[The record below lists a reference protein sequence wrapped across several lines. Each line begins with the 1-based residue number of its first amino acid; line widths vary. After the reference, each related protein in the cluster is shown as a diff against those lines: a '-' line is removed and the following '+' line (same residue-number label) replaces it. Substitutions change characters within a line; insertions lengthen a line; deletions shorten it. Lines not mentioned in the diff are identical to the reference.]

1 MKKGVKVVNI
11 KTKSGIAVTV
21 FGVIYTMLAYTM
33 PKAAIGNPMAPAIF
47 PLVLGIGLTIM
58 GAFYFIRENKA
69 WKEQVKREGVKE
81 VDPATAAIQKKTN
94 KLILLTCLSGIGYAL
109 FFESLGYIIS
119 TSFFIGIIMFAINGK
134 KNWKLNISV
143 ALIFSVV
150 VYFLFSFL
158 LSIPLPVMPILEI

>member
-1 MKKGVKVVNI
+1 MNI
-11 KTKSGIAVTV
+11 KTKSGIAITV
-21 FGVIYTMLAYTM
+21 FGLVYTILAYAM

-47 PLVLGIGLTIM
+47 PLILGIGLTIM

-69 WKEQVKREGVKE
+69 WKEKVKKEGVEE
-81 VDPATAAIQKKTN
+81 VDPAKAAIQKKTN
-94 KLILLTCLSGIGYAL
+94 KLIFLTCLSGIGYAL
-109 FFESLGYIIS
+109 FFESLGYVLS

-143 ALIFSVV
+143 ALVFSVV